1 MVFLA
6 GNGAFDALFSEGYLL
21 KRCPEERKKERMITM
36 KTLQL
41 LLTVSMGKRLIA
53 CGLMA
58 DQAVRESMTSGR
70 LLIVAGTT
78 DARVAQE
85 ALRVV
90 GSNVDLD
97 PRFFRRGLTSAPG
110 TKADGG
116 QTSFDLLIDH
126 GTARTDRTVFDVAP
140 ELTGDDIILKG
151 ANAVYLPG
159 KEAGVLI
166 GHPQGGTMMPILS
179 AALGRR
185 VQIIV
190 PVGLEKRVDRP
201 IRELV
206 RIANNPE
213 AEGCRM
219 CPIPGRVFTELDA
232 IRTLTGASAELL
244 AAGGVLG
251 AEGAVYLAV
260 TGNEDQLEAVRA
272 LYRALRDEP
281 PASL

>member
-1 MVFLA
+1 
-6 GNGAFDALFSEGYLL
+6 
-21 KRCPEERKKERMITM
+21 M

-53 CGLMA
+53 RGLMA
-58 DQAVRESMTSGR
+58 DPMVRETMASHR

-78 DARVAQE
+78 DACVAQE
-85 ALRVV
+85 ALRAV
-90 GSNVDLD
+90 GGGVDLD
-97 PRFFRRGLTSAPG
+97 PRFFRRGVTLAPG
-110 TKADGG
+110 AKAEGG
-116 QTSFDLLIDH
+116 QTAFDLLIDH
-126 GTARTDRTVFDVAP
+126 GAARTDRTAFEIAP
-140 ELTGDDIILKG
+140 ELSEGDIIFKG

-190 PVGLEKRVDRP
+190 PVGLEKRVNRP
-201 IRELV
+201 IGELV
-206 RIANNPE
+206 RLVNNPE
-213 AEGCRM
+213 SEGCRM

-232 IRTLTGASAELL
+232 VRTLTGASAELL

-260 TGNEDQLEAVRA
+260 TGDEDQLEAVRT
-272 LYRALRDEP
+272 LYRDLRGEP
-281 PASL
+281 PAQV